1 MTSFEILGLGEVLW
15 DLLPSGP
22 RLGGAPCNFAFHCRQ
37 LGHSSAIVS
46 RIGADDWGKKL
57 AAELDRFHVPR
68 ALVQT
73 DTQHATG
80 TVSVALNQEGH
91 PTYTIT
97 ENVAWDFV
105 EPPEDLLALVAPARV
120 ICFGSLAQRLET
132 SRHTIRQ
139 ILHTSRSLPG
149 RRIHIFDVNL
159 RQHFFSTELLDAS
172 LRLADWVK
180 VNEEE
185 LAVLANL
192 FDLPKVTD
200 LSTLASL
207 RERYNLSLACMTR
220 GERGCVVQTA
230 DEQIDE
236 PGVAVQVAD
245 TVGAGDAF
253 TAGLACLSLEGK
265 PLRNVVRFANRYAA
279 RVAASVGATPE
290 IDRKTIHDD

>member
-1 MTSFEILGLGEVLW
+1 MTRFQILGLGEVLW

-57 AAELDRFHVPR
+57 AAELDRLRVPR
-68 ALVQT
+68 ELVQT

-80 TVSVALNQEGH
+80 TVSVALNEAGH

-97 ENVAWDFV
+97 ENVAWDFI
-105 EPPEDLLALVAPARV
+105 EMPDDLPAIISPAKV
-120 ICFGSLAQRLET
+120 ICFGSLAQRHET
-132 SRHTIRQ
+132 SRHTIRH
-139 ILHTSRSLPG
+139 ILEASRSLPG
-149 RRIHIFDVNL
+149 RRIHVFDVNL
-159 RQHFFSTELLDAS
+159 RQHFYSTELLDAS

-180 VNEEE
+180 VNDEE

-207 RERYNLSLACMTR
+207 RERYNLSLACLTR
-220 GERGCVVQTA
+220 GERGCVVHTA

-236 PGVAVQVAD
+236 PGVFVQVAD

-253 TAGLACLSLEGK
+253 TAGLACLSLEGQ
-265 PLRNVVRFANRYAA
+265 PLRSVVRFANRYAA
-279 RVAASVGATPE
+279 RVAASAGATPK
-290 IDRKTIHDD
+290 IDRESVRDD